1 MIFNIGIILSILFLL
16 LVLSM
21 IWPPDSP
28 WAPWWQTDKKTARKM
43 CRLAKVKSGDVVF
56 DLGSGDGTSLIVAAK
71 EFKARGVGIEVDPLR
86 ILLSKFFVRIQNLGN
101 KVVIK
106 KNNFFKE
113 DISSANVVFMYLVPK
128 TLYRL
133 KKKLLSELKPGT
145 RIVTVTYEIPGGLGN
160 KTFSNDY
167 FKTLGMKKSLKVYS
181 KRPLF
186 LYVIPKKKVT
196 S

>member
-1 MIFNIGIILSILFLL
+1 MIFNIGIVFTIFFLL

-43 CRLAKVKSGDVVF
+43 CKLAKVKSGDVVF
-56 DLGSGDGTSLIVAAK
+56 DLGSGDGTSLIMAAK

-86 ILLSKFFVRIQNLGN
+86 ILLSKVFVRTQNVSD
-101 KVVIK
+101 KVIIK

-145 RIVTVTYEIPGGLGN
+145 RIVTVTYEIPGGLAN
-160 KTFSNDY
+160 KKFSNDY
-167 FKTLGMKKSLKVYS
+167 FKTLGMKKSLKVYNE
-181 KRPLF
+181 RPLF
-186 LYVIPKKKVT
+186 LYIVPNKKIV